1 MPRESRKLPVS
12 TALQSA
18 INLLPNA
25 LLAAHDRA
33 HKSSFLLM
41 SWPRGH
47 AGEGWLVLQ
56 VSWAITLQD
65 MTNCL
70 EAFVKPFNHF
80 ISLNSC
86 FYCLCCKSMAA
97 AQFASCSFW
106 EMECETLPQQQGR
119 GCHPSVPQPQQHT
132 EHLQCHQQGP
142 SQAQWNWGHSP
153 PHSWLL
159 MLPQWR
165 GWHEEKWCLFKKRQK
180 FPIWRRGGRRN
191 QCWKKGDSVGKS
203 FQPSMC
209 TGQVFRSIEVWVL
222 TSPKIWVSST

>member
-1 MPRESRKLPVS
+1 MLGEQVTEEHTGSQGSLYQTNFLTNNLAVMPRESRKLPVS

-47 AGEGWLVLQ
+47 AGKGWLVLQ

-80 ISLNSC
+80 INLILVFIVFAVNPWQQLN
-86 FYCLCCKSMAA
+86 L
-97 AQFASCSFW
+97 
-106 EMECETLPQQQGR
+106 
-119 GCHPSVPQPQQHT
+119 HPALSGKWSVRPSHSSRAVT
-132 EHLQCHQQGP
+132 SQCHSPSTTQSISSATSKVPVGP
-142 SQAQWNWGHSP
+142 SGTGAIFP
-153 PHSWLL
+153 PPFLAAGVTTV
-159 MLPQWR
+159 Q
-165 GWHEEKWCLFKKRQK
+165 G
-180 FPIWRRGGRRN
+180 
-191 QCWKKGDSVGKS
+191 V
-203 FQPSMC
+203 
-209 TGQVFRSIEVWVL
+209 T
-222 TSPKIWVSST
+222 

>member
-1 MPRESRKLPVS
+1 MFGEQVTEEHTGSQGSLYQTNFLTNNLAMMPRESRKLPVS

-47 AGEGWLVLQ
+47 AGKGWLVLQ

-80 ISLNSC
+80 ISLILV
-86 FYCLCCKSMAA
+86 FIV
-97 AQFASCSFW
+97 FAVNPW
-106 EMECETLPQQQGR
+106 QQLNL
-119 GCHPSVPQPQQHT
+119 HPALSGKWSVRPSHSSRAEAVTP
-132 EHLQCHQQGP
+132 QCH
-142 SQAQWNWGHSP
+142 SP
-153 PHSWLL
+153 
-159 MLPQWR
+159 
-165 GWHEEKWCLFKKRQK
+165 
-180 FPIWRRGGRRN
+180 
-191 QCWKKGDSVGKS
+191 
-203 FQPSMC
+203 
-209 TGQVFRSIEVWVL
+209 
-222 TSPKIWVSST
+222 SSTQSISSATSKVPVRPRGTGAILPPFLAANVTTVEGMT

>member
-1 MPRESRKLPVS
+1 MMPRESRKLPVS

-47 AGEGWLVLQ
+47 AGKGCLVLQ

-80 ISLNSC
+80 ISLILV
-86 FYCLCCKSMAA
+86 FIV
-97 AQFASCSFW
+97 FAVNLW
-106 EMECETLPQQQGR
+106 QQLNL
-119 GCHPSVPQPQQHT
+119 HPALSGKWSVRSSHGSRAEAVT
-132 EHLQCHQQGP
+132 SQCHNPRASPVPPARSQSGP
-142 SQAQWNWGHSP
+142 MELGPFS
-153 PHSWLL
+153 HSWVLV
-159 MLPQWR
+159 LPPWR
-165 GWHEEKWCLFKKRQK
+165 G
-180 FPIWRRGGRRN
+180 
-191 QCWKKGDSVGKS
+191 
-203 FQPSMC
+203 
-209 TGQVFRSIEVWVL
+209 
-222 TSPKIWVSST
+222 